1 MAIFEEEDETIIQKG
16 LELIEIV
23 PSECT
28 SFEDKDIE
36 YRDIEYFLE
45 LYRKNKK
52 PSPIWVRE
60 FENTYQVIYGH
71 HRFYTAKLIGIQK
84 HKAYLVP
91 NDKIKIVEKIDISVY
106 MLFFLAQILWIID
119 ALMDNDYLLLSAYTI
134 NIIIYFYIF
143 YYYHNKCHGKPSKM
157 G

>member
-1 MAIFEEEDETIIQKG
+1 MAIFEEEDETIRQKG

-60 FENTYQVIYGH
+60 FENTYQVIDGH
-71 HRFYTAKLIGIQK
+71 HRFYTSKLIGIQK
-84 HKAYLVP
+84 HKAYFVP
-91 NDKIKIVEKIDISVY
+91 NDKIKIVEKIDDKD
-106 MLFFLAQILWIID
+106 WD
-119 ALMDNDYLLLSAYTI
+119 KLMQKLY
-134 NIIIYFYIF
+134 
-143 YYYHNKCHGKPSKM
+143 G
-157 G
+157 

>member
-1 MAIFEEEDETIIQKG
+1 MAIFEEEDETIRQKG

-60 FENTYQVIYGH
+60 FENTYQVIDGH
-71 HRFYTAKLIGIQK
+71 HRLYTAK
-84 HKAYLVP
+84 
-91 NDKIKIVEKIDISVY
+91 
-106 MLFFLAQILWIID
+106 
-119 ALMDNDYLLLSAYTI
+119 
-134 NIIIYFYIF
+134 
-143 YYYHNKCHGKPSKM
+143 YYYYYYYYYYRVRTPPGNAIAERPER
-157 G
+157 

>member
-1 MAIFEEEDETIIQKG
+1 MAIFEEEDETIRQKG

-60 FENTYQVIYGH
+60 FENTYQVIDGH
-71 HRFYTAKLIGIQK
+71 HRYTALKELGYNKIPVTVINYFSNHIITDEKDSLSKNKIIENSLNGNLFEPKTTK
-84 HKAYLVP
+84 HLVYCNKNKSWFP
-91 NDKIKIVEKIDISVY
+91 VTLLSS
-106 MLFFLAQILWIID
+106 L
-119 ALMDNDYLLLSAYTI
+119 YLLKSI
-134 NIIIYFYIF
+134 KN
-143 YYYHNKCHGKPSKM
+143 
-157 G
+157 